1 MFSALIVSV
10 VLNYGLESESA
21 DEAEDEDP
29 TPGGH
34 QLLDA
39 RHGATRVGSHLD
51 AESMHPQVT
60 MCFCLCKNVA
70 TRICFS
76 FPILLIVNVCTL
88 QGYIMNIFVCTI
100 MLDGILH

>member
-34 QLLDA
+34 QLLDP
-39 RHGATRVGSHLD
+39 RHGVTRVGSHQD
-51 AESMHPQVT
+51 AESIHHPQVSEV
-60 MCFCLCKNVA
+60 F
-70 TRICFS
+70 
-76 FPILLIVNVCTL
+76 
-88 QGYIMNIFVCTI
+88 
-100 MLDGILH
+100 